1 MLVSRPMTGGVLVAL
16 SVLLALSA
24 LPAGAQP
31 GDSPGPGAPSPRG
44 ILYDRALSEYRSG
57 RFPQALALLEKATR
71 DFPGDAGLTTLLGWT
86 RLRLSDVAGARRA
99 FEAALRAH
107 PDSSDARAGLGY
119 AALRQRR
126 MAEAEANFLKA
137 VRLDPTNGEAWKG
150 LGIARR
156 DREDRKGAHDA
167 LQQAISLDPRDAEAR
182 GLLEQV
188 AGPGGVLEE
197 RRVRGKEPEGKP
209 LTLVSRTGAA
219 RLEVFDG
226 KEFRPFFIKGV
237 NLGTAL
243 PGKFPAEFPDD
254 PDLYRRWF
262 DQMGDLGMNVVRL
275 YTLHPPS
282 LYRALK
288 EHNEKRPDRRL
299 FLVQG
304 VWTELPEN
312 DDYDDPA
319 FLDPF
324 RDEIRRVIDAMHG
337 NVEVP
342 VRPGHAGGAYD
353 ADVSG
358 DLLAILLGREWE
370 PYSVVAYEKLK
381 PGRAPYAGEY
391 VKATGEASPFES
403 WLASICDVA
412 ARHETEQ
419 YRMQHPVGYVSWP
432 TLDPLSHPTEATAAE
447 ETEIRTRRGEKLS
460 EPIREYDNDAVG
472 VDAMHIA
479 ATPKFPA
486 GFFASYHAYP
496 YYPEFMMLDPGYG
509 RARDAEGP
517 SHYFGYL
524 SDLKAHHRDQPVI
537 IAEFGVPTSRG
548 IAHLQPEGQH
558 HGGHNSIEQGKIDAR
573 LFRDIHDAGLA
584 GGILFAWMDEW
595 FKRNWLVMNFEV
607 PPERNPLWLNPLD
620 PEQNYG
626 LLAAWPG
633 RPGWKVVLDGQ
644 GGDWAAVKPLYID
657 DTAPGKGDGPGG
669 FRHLRGFRVTSD
681 EAYLYLRLDLDP
693 GDGPPDW
700 DRAQYWIGMDTYEA
714 DRGDHRFP
722 RPVDATT
729 PAGMEFLVQYAGERS
744 RILVNRPYDLFT
756 NRNHRPYR
764 SVEGHGGDFI
774 EIQVYTN
781 RDRFGRDGTFY
792 PPLGCS
798 RSPLRRGSLD
808 PGSPVYDTLADWI
821 ESPDGGFIEA
831 RIAWGLLNVTDPS
844 SRQVVHEDS
853 ERTGLVATR
862 ATDGFRFHLLS
873 LKGEG
878 GALTVVDRFPR
889 AARPS
894 LSDFPVYRWSGWEE
908 PRYHLA
914 LKDSYGILKE
924 ALKAIPEYDDAK

>member
-1 MLVSRPMTGGVLVAL
+1 MLVSRPTTGGVLVTL

-24 LPAGAQP
+24 LPAGAQR
-31 GDSPGPGAPSPRG
+31 GDSPSPGAPSPQG

-57 RFPQALALLEKATR
+57 RFPQALALLEKGTR

-86 RLRLSDVAGARRA
+86 RLHLSDVAGARRA
-99 FEAALRAH
+99 FEAALRAN
-107 PDSSDARAGLGY
+107 PKSSDARAGLGY

-137 VRLDPTNGEAWKG
+137 VRLDPRNGEAWKG

-156 DREDRKGAHDA
+156 DREDRKGAHEA

-209 LTLVSRTGAA
+209 LALVSRTGAA
-219 RLEVFDG
+219 RLEVLDG

-282 LYRALK
+282 LYRALQ

-324 RDEIRRVIDAMHG
+324 RDEIRRVIDAIHG

-342 VRPGHAGGAYD
+342 VRPGHAGGVYD

-403 WLASICDVA
+403 WLASICDLA

-447 ETEIRTRRGEKLS
+447 ETEIRKRRGEKLS

-509 RARDAEGP
+509 KARDAEGP

-524 SDLKAHHRDQPVI
+524 SDLKAHHKDQPVI

-558 HGGHNSIEQGKIDAR
+558 HGGHNSVEQGKIDAR

-595 FKRNWLVMNFEV
+595 FKRNWLVMNYEV

-644 GGDWAAVKPLYID
+644 GGDWAAVRPLYID

-693 GDGPPDW
+693 GGGPPDW
-700 DRAQYWIGMDTYEA
+700 DRTRYWIGIDTYEA

-722 RPVDATT
+722 RPVDVTT
-729 PAGMEFLVQYAGERS
+729 PAGMEFLVQ
-744 RILVNRPYDLFT
+744 
-756 NRNHRPYR
+756 
-764 SVEGHGGDFI
+764 
-774 EIQVYTN
+774 
-781 RDRFGRDGTFY
+781 
-792 PPLGCS
+792 
-798 RSPLRRGSLD
+798 LRRGAQPD
-808 PGSPVYDTLADWI
+808 PGQPPLRSLHQPQRSSLPLRGGARRRLHRDPGLHQPRPLRPGRDLLPAPGLQPEPPPARIHGSRLPRLRHPGRLDREPRRRIHRGPDRLGAAQRDRPLVPPGGPRGRRAHRAGGHARDRRVPLPSPVA
-821 ESPDGGFIEA
+821 
-831 RIAWGLLNVTDPS
+831 
-844 SRQVVHEDS
+844 
-853 ERTGLVATR
+853 
-862 ATDGFRFHLLS
+862 
-873 LKGEG
+873 EG
-878 GALTVVDRFPR
+878 GGGLPHGGGSLPPGGAAVPLRFPGLPVVR
-889 AARPS
+889 LGGAPLPPDPEGQLRNSQGGAPS
-894 LSDFPVYRWSGWEE
+894 HPGV
-908 PRYHLA
+908 
-914 LKDSYGILKE
+914 
-924 ALKAIPEYDDAK
+924 